1 MGKPRPLT
9 NILKVRKQI
18 IGENLVY
25 SVVWAAV
32 YLIPIM
38 NSTLMSEEHISLT
51 KVLIAWIK
59 ISPYFALFLINNQ
72 ILIRFLLMKHRYIWY
87 LLTSFVLLGT
97 TFGCIEW
104 YEQWSIAQAGGYAG
118 EEILPRRA
126 SLTDLEWY
134 WNIMLGMFMFGMN
147 VGIKMLYKSMQN
159 DEDNERR
166 ERQNIQAEIYYLKYQ
181 INPHFLM
188 NTLNNI
194 HALIDIDADSAKQF
208 LIELSSMMR
217 YVVYESSA
225 DAIPLRRDIQFLA
238 NYIELMRIR
247 YSQDIDIQLNYP
259 KDIRSSVTIPPLVLI
274 VFVENAFKHGVS
286 QRVHSFIHIDISTD
300 EQWIVAR
307 FANSVYDTAN
317 GKHSAGIG
325 LENVR
330 KRLELIYGNNFS
342 IDIDESDPKQYVITL
357 KIPNDN
363 VKVYSH

>member
-181 INPHFLM
+181 INPHFLF
-188 NTLNNI
+188 NILNSIYSFTLEFPTP
-194 HALIDIDADSAKQF
+194 ASDAILK
-208 LIELSSMMR
+208 LSSMLR
-217 YVVYESSA
+217 YMLYSTAQEKVSLQEEVTVIS
-225 DAIPLRRDIQFLA
+225 D
-238 NYIELMRIR
+238 YIELQKLR
-247 YSQDIDIQLNYP
+247 LNDHT
-259 KDIRSSVTIPPLVLI
+259 K
-274 VFVENAFKHGVS
+274 
-286 QRVHSFIHIDISTD
+286 
-300 EQWIVAR
+300 
-307 FANSVYDTAN
+307 
-317 GKHSAGIG
+317 
-325 LENVR
+325 
-330 KRLELIYGNNFS
+330 
-342 IDIDESDPKQYVITL
+342 ITL
-357 KIPNDN
+357 SKPR
-363 VKVYSH
+363 